1 MKKLNL
7 VLGML
12 ALALAVAF
20 AAAPSLQE
28 NQRSIID
35 GYEFIPGSG
44 GAEDMCSVW
53 ENACDTEG
61 NVPCTILGASSTLR
75 SSNTPGAIVPC
86 GPELRKFE

>member
-1 MKKLNL
+1 
-7 VLGML
+7 ML

-28 NQRSIID
+28 TQQSVID

-44 GAEDMCSVW
+44 GTEDMCVLW
-53 ENACDTEG
+53 ENTCDIEG
-61 NVPCTILGASSTLR
+61 DVPCTILGASSTLR

-86 GPELRKFE
+86 GPELKKFE